1 MMGAGTSKGTA
12 MNVFKRFLGLGLLGA
27 AAAAGAAQGL
37 SLPAAE
43 TLWPQW
49 QARITL
55 LTGGGA
61 TLALAPLS
69 DSGVAPTGL
78 RGGAVVGDYVFASPT
93 FGRFRASGGFLS
105 GHLGGLPLASALAGQ
120 RLGVDVQRS
129 VAPLWSPGSEMPA
142 THPYIGLGFSGAAGL
157 AGLSLT
163 ADLGLVAERP
173 EAAAG
178 LGRALFGNQGMER
191 SLRELRLSPVMQL
204 GVRYT
209 F

>member
-1 MMGAGTSKGTA
+1 
-12 MNVFKRFLGLGLLGA
+12 MNVRKMVLGLAL
-27 AAAAGAAQGL
+27 AGAATGANASQGL

-55 LTGGGA
+55 LTSGGA
-61 TLALAPLS
+61 ALALAPLS
-69 DSGVAPTGL
+69 ESGAAPIGL
-78 RGGAVVGDYVFASPT
+78 RGGALVGDYVFASPA
-93 FGRFRASGGFLS
+93 FGRFRASGGLLS

-129 VAPLWSPGSEMPA
+129 VAPLWSPGSESPA
-142 THPYIGLGFSGAAGL
+142 ALPYIGLGFSGAAGL

-191 SLRELRLSPVMQL
+191 SLRELRLAPVMQL

>member
-1 MMGAGTSKGTA
+1 
-12 MNVFKRFLGLGLLGA
+12 MNVSKMVLGLGLASAALG
-27 AAAAGAAQGL
+27 AGAAQGL

-55 LTGGGA
+55 MTTGGTA
-61 TLALAPLS
+61 LALAPLS
-69 DSGVAPTGL
+69 YSGAAPSGL
-78 RGGAVVGDYVFASPT
+78 RGGALVGDYVFAAPA
-93 FGRFRASGGFLS
+93 FGRFRASGGVLS
-105 GHLGGLPLASALAGQ
+105 GHLGGLPLANALAGQ
-120 RLGVDVQRS
+120 RLGVDVQRG
-129 VAPLWSPGSEMPA
+129 VAPAWGQGAETPA
-142 THPYIGLGFSGAAGL
+142 ARPYIGLGFSGAAGL

-163 ADLGLVAERP
+163 ADLGLVAEQP
-173 EAAAG
+173 EAAVG

-191 SLRELRLSPVMQL
+191 SLRELRLAPVMQL

>member
-1 MMGAGTSKGTA
+1 
-12 MNVFKRFLGLGLLGA
+12 MNNVPKMVLGLALAGA
-27 AAAAGAAQGL
+27 ATGASAAQGL

-55 LTGGGA
+55 LTTGGA
-61 TLALAPLS
+61 ALALAPLS
-69 DSGVAPTGL
+69 ESGASPGGL
-78 RGGAVVGDYVFASPT
+78 RGGALVGDYVFASPA
-93 FGRFRASGGFLS
+93 FGRFRASGGLLS
-105 GHLGGLPLASALAGQ
+105 GHLGGLPLASASAGQ

-129 VAPLWSPGSEMPA
+129 VVPLWSPGSESPA
-142 THPYIGLGFSGAAGL
+142 ALPYFGLGFSGAAGL

-191 SLRELRLSPVMQL
+191 SLRELRLAPVMQL

>member
-1 MMGAGTSKGTA
+1 
-12 MNVFKRFLGLGLLGA
+12 MNVGKMNLVLILGMGGL
-27 AAAAGAAQGL
+27 AAGSCAAQGL
-37 SLPAAE
+37 NLPAAE

-55 LTGGGA
+55 LTTGGGA
-61 TLALAPLS
+61 LALAPLS
-69 DSGVAPTGL
+69 ESGAAPSGL
-78 RGGAVVGDYVFASPT
+78 RGGALVGDYVFATPT
-93 FGRFRASGGFLS
+93 FGQFRASGGILS

-120 RLGVDVQRS
+120 RLGVAVQRS
-129 VAPLWSPGSEMPA
+129 VTPAWAPGSEAPA
-142 THPYIGLGFSGAAGL
+142 TLPYIGFGFSGAAGL
-157 AGLSLT
+157 AGLSLS

-178 LGRALFGNQGMER
+178 LGRALFGNQGVER
-191 SLRELRLSPVMQL
+191 SLRELRLAPVMQL

>member
-1 MMGAGTSKGTA
+1 
-12 MNVFKRFLGLGLLGA
+12 MNVRKKVLGLVLAGA
-27 AAAAGAAQGL
+27 ASGAAAAQGL

-55 LTGGGA
+55 LTTGGA
-61 TLALAPLS
+61 SLALAPLS
-69 DSGVAPTGL
+69 DSGAAPVGL
-78 RGGAVVGDYVFASPT
+78 RGGALVGDYVFATPT
-93 FGRFRASGGFLS
+93 YGRFRASGGILS
-105 GHLGGLPLASALAGQ
+105 GHLGGLPLASASAGQ
-120 RLGVDVQRS
+120 RLGVDVQHRL
-129 VAPLWSPGSEMPA
+129 APPWSPGSDTPA
-142 THPYIGLGFSGAAGL
+142 ALPYIGLGFSGAAGL

-173 EAAAG
+173 EAAVG

-191 SLRELRLSPVMQL
+191 SLRELRLAPVMQL
-204 GVRYT
+204 GMRYT

>member
-1 MMGAGTSKGTA
+1 MKVRTWS
-12 MNVFKRFLGLGLLGA
+12 LGLALVGMAGL
-27 AAAAGAAQGL
+27 AGASQGL
-37 SLPAAE
+37 ALPAAE

-55 LTGGGA
+55 MSAGSGA
-61 TLALAPLS
+61 LALAPLS
-69 DSGVAPTGL
+69 DSGAAPRGLSGVA
-78 RGGAVVGDYVFASPT
+78 VMGDYVFAQPA
-93 FGRFRASGGFLS
+93 FGSFRASGGLLS
-105 GHLGGLPLASALAGQ
+105 GSTGGLPLASGALASQ
-120 RLGVDVQRS
+120 RLGVS
-129 VAPLWSPGSEMPA
+129 VLRGSAPGWGGGAGAAA
-142 THPYIGLGFSGAAGL
+142 TLPYIGLGFSGAAGL

-191 SLRELRLSPVMQL
+191 SLRELRLAPVMQL
-204 GVRYT
+204 GVRYA

>member
-1 MMGAGTSKGTA
+1 
-12 MNVFKRFLGLGLLGA
+12 MNVRKMGLVLGLGFTGLVAGA
-27 AAAAGAAQGL
+27 SAAQGL

-55 LTGGGA
+55 LTTHGA
-61 TLALAPLS
+61 ALALAPLS
-69 DSGVAPTGL
+69 DSGAAPSGL
-78 RGGAVVGDYVFASPT
+78 RGGALIGDYVFATPT
-93 FGRFRASGGFLS
+93 FGQFRASGGLLS
-105 GHLGGLPLASALAGQ
+105 GHLGGLPLVNALAGQ
-120 RLGVDVQRS
+120 RLGVAVQRS
-129 VAPLWSPGSEMPA
+129 VAPAWAPGAETPA
-142 THPYIGLGFSGAAGL
+142 TLPYIGFGFSGAAGL
-157 AGLSLT
+157 DGLSLT

-173 EAAAG
+173 KAAVG

-191 SLRELRLSPVMQL
+191 SLRELRLAPVMQL

>member
-1 MMGAGTSKGTA
+1 
-12 MNVFKRFLGLGLLGA
+12 MNVRKLGLSLSLIGMVSV
-27 AAAAGAAQGL
+27 AGAAQGL

-55 LTGGGA
+55 MTSGA
-61 TLALAPLS
+61 NALALAPLS
-69 DSGVAPTGL
+69 ESGAAPRGL
-78 RGGAVVGDYVFASPT
+78 RGGALMGDYVFARPA
-93 FGRFRASGGFLS
+93 FGSFRASGGLMS
-105 GHLGGLPLASALAGQ
+105 GHPGGLPLASALAGA
-120 RLGVDVQRS
+120 RLGVSVQRS
-129 VAPLWSPGSEMPA
+129 AASSWLPGSELPA
-142 THPYIGLGFSGAAGL
+142 TLPYLGLGFSGAAGL

-163 ADLGLVAERP
+163 ADVGLVAERP
-173 EAAAG
+173 EAATG

-191 SLRELRLSPVMQL
+191 SLRELRLAPVMQL

>member
-1 MMGAGTSKGTA
+1 MDVRKMSRVLVLGCCGWVAGAH
-12 MNVFKRFLGLGLLGA
+12 
-27 AAAAGAAQGL
+27 AAQGL
-37 SLPAAE
+37 SLPAAD

-55 LTGGGA
+55 LTTAGGG
-61 TLALAPLS
+61 LAMAPLA
-69 DSGVAPTGL
+69 DSGAGATGL
-78 RGGAVVGDYVFASPT
+78 RGGAVVGDYVFLTPG
-93 FGRFRASGGFLS
+93 FGQFRASGGLLS
-105 GHLGGLPLASALAGQ
+105 GHLGGLPVASASAGQ
-120 RLGVDVQRS
+120 RLGVAVQRS
-129 VAPLWSPGSEMPA
+129 VAPFGRTGAEAPA
-142 THPYIGLGFSGAAGL
+142 ALPYIGLGFSGGAGL

-173 EAAAG
+173 EAAIG

-191 SLRELRLSPVMQL
+191 SLRELRLAPVMQL

>member
-1 MMGAGTSKGTA
+1 
-12 MNVFKRFLGLGLLGA
+12 MNVRKMGLVLGLGLTGFA
-27 AAAAGAAQGL
+27 TGAGAEQGL

-55 LTGGGA
+55 LTTGGGA
-61 TLALAPLS
+61 LALAPLS
-69 DSGVAPTGL
+69 DSGAAPSGL
-78 RGGAVVGDYVFASPT
+78 RGGALVGDYVFASPT
-93 FGRFRASGGFLS
+93 FGQFRASGGLLS
-105 GHLGGLPLASALAGQ
+105 GHLGGLPLASAPAGQ
-120 RLGVDVQRS
+120 RLGVAVQRS
-129 VAPLWSPGSEMPA
+129 VAPAWAPGSETPA
-142 THPYIGLGFSGAAGL
+142 TLPYIGFGFSGAAGL

-173 EAAAG
+173 EAAIG
-178 LGRALFGNQGMER
+178 VGRALFGTQGMER
-191 SLRELRLSPVMQL
+191 SLRELRLAPVMQL

>member
-1 MMGAGTSKGTA
+1 M
-12 MNVFKRFLGLGLLGA
+12 MNVRKMIRVLGLGLTGLTTGA
-27 AAAAGAAQGL
+27 CVAQGL

-43 TLWPQW
+43 ALWPQW

-61 TLALAPLS
+61 ALALAPLS
-69 DSGVAPTGL
+69 ESGAAPTGL
-78 RGGAVVGDYVFASPT
+78 RGGALVGDYVFATPA
-93 FGRFRASGGFLS
+93 FGRFRASGGVLS
-105 GHLGGLPLASALAGQ
+105 GHLGGLPLASMPAGQ
-120 RLGVDVQRS
+120 RLGVDVQRG
-129 VAPLWSPGSEMPA
+129 VAPLWGPASEAPA
-142 THPYIGLGFSGAAGL
+142 ALPYIGLGFSGAVGL
-157 AGLSLT
+157 VGLSLT

-191 SLRELRLSPVMQL
+191 SLRELHLAPVMQL

>member
-1 MMGAGTSKGTA
+1 
-12 MNVFKRFLGLGLLGA
+12 MNVSKVTLVLVLGGLA
-27 AAAAGAAQGL
+27 AAPCAAQGL
-37 SLPAAE
+37 NLPTAE

-55 LTGGGA
+55 LTTGGSA
-61 TLALAPLS
+61 LALAPLS
-69 DSGVAPTGL
+69 ESGAAPSGL
-78 RGGAVVGDYVFASPT
+78 RGGALVGDYVFASPT
-93 FGRFRASGGFLS
+93 FGQFHASGGLLS

-120 RLGVDVQRS
+120 RLGVAVQRS
-129 VAPLWSPGSEMPA
+129 VAPAWGPGAETPA
-142 THPYIGLGFSGAAGL
+142 TLPYIGFGFSGAAGL

-191 SLRELRLSPVMQL
+191 SLRELRLAPVMQL